1 MGKHSLQEYLQS
13 TEGLQPVMVDDSL
26 FEVILAKS
34 KQKQEEKITFINLQ
48 FLKYA
53 AAAIV
58 VLVTI
63 NCWSL
68 VKLSQGNQQEQ
79 PVSASAQL
87 VSEYNIN
94 R

>member
-1 MGKHSLQEYLQS
+1 MEKHNLQEYLKS
-13 TEGLQPVMVDDSL
+13 TEGLQPVMVDDAL

-34 KQKQEEKITFINLQ
+34 KQQQEEKVSFINLRV
-48 FLKYA
+48 LKYA
-53 AAAIV
+53 AAVIV
-58 VLVTI
+58 VLVTV

-68 VKLSQGNQQEQ
+68 IKLSQGNQQEQ